1 MSVSAWCITDPWFY
15 VMAVP
20 AVILLGISKSGF
32 GIGFGAL
39 AVPMLAMTVT
49 VPQAAAILMPVLFLL
64 DILGLAALRQH
75 YDRALLRFLLPWGLV
90 GTVVGYFSFGSL
102 DSHLVSGLVGTF
114 TLLFLTQR
122 MLFPIKADSPPPP
135 RWLGRILVTM
145 GGFTSF
151 IAHTGGPPVNA
162 YVLPMRLPP
171 MTFTATMAVLFFFL
185 NLSKWVPYGLLGL
198 LDWRNLGTSV
208 LLLPFA
214 PIGIW
219 LGLKISRNIQP
230 ALFYRLAHFG
240 LFLTGSKLLWDAV
253 FRA

>member
-1 MSVSAWCITDPWFY
+1 
-15 VMAVP
+15 
-20 AVILLGISKSGF
+20 
-32 GIGFGAL
+32 
-39 AVPMLAMTVT
+39 
-49 VPQAAAILMPVLFLL
+49 
-64 DILGLAALRQH
+64 
-75 YDRALLRFLLPWGLV
+75 
-90 GTVVGYFSFGSL
+90 
-102 DSHLVSGLVGTF
+102 
-114 TLLFLTQR
+114 
-122 MLFPIKADSPPPP
+122 
-135 RWLGRILVTM
+135 
-145 GGFTSF
+145 
-151 IAHTGGPPVNA
+151 
-162 YVLPMRLPP
+162 
-171 MTFTATMAVLFFFL
+171 MTFTASMAVLFFFL